1 MSPHDPKRIQ
11 PRTASG
17 YRAKHQPVTL
27 TRFARMAANAEA
39 CFLGSLLISDAIADA
54 EAIENGIALTSQC
67 KFYGELEQVGYDIIS
82 AFSKEN
88 RPIDS
93 CLVAAD
99 MCVRWAQLTGGP
111 IEEATVYERIM
122 YWMDSAPSA
131 INIEHYAQAV
141 VSAYRERES
150 IIAVNSFGSSVESG
164 DELEKVLSVLSERLE
179 KISAVGAS
187 SDLESGSIRAML
199 PRYLQRM
206 NEQAVPAIPSGLVP
220 LDEAIGGGARNG
232 QLLIIGA
239 RPSHGKSTLGAQWA
253 FTAAKREKWAKL
265 FCYETGDMEV
275 MAIWA
280 NMFGFNPADALQ
292 VEMFQAYQLCY
303 CDSASWTISRIE
315 SEAKAAKKSG
325 KLDILVIDYLQLIAK
340 EDSRDDDLRH
350 LTDVTRRLK
359 QLARTLKIPVIALA
373 QLNRE
378 IESRDNKTPIMKDL
392 RGCGSIENDADAI
405 IAIWKDDPSKLHI
418 IKQRD
423 GGQTAVMDI
432 TVHPQKRY
440 FVEAATEREFPGWD

>member
-27 TRFARMAANAEA
+27 TRFARMAANAET
-39 CFLGSLLISDAIADA
+39 CFLGSLLISDSITDA
-54 EAIENGIALTSQC
+54 EAIQKGISLVAQC
-67 KFYGELEQVGYDIIS
+67 KLYGELEQIGYDIIA
-82 AFSKEN
+82 AFAKEN

-99 MCVRWAQLTGGP
+99 MCVRWSQLTGGA

-122 YWMDSAPSA
+122 YWMDSVPSA

-150 IIAVNSFGSSVESG
+150 IIAVNTFGSSVESG
-164 DELEKVLSVLSERLE
+164 DELEKSLPVLSERLDQ
-179 KISAVGAS
+179 ISAVGAS

-199 PRYLQRM
+199 PRYMQRL
-206 NEQAVPAIPSGLVP
+206 NEQVVPAIPSGLTP
-220 LDEAIGGGARNG
+220 LDEAIKGGAKNG
-232 QLLIIGA
+232 QLIIIGA

-253 FTAAKREKWAKL
+253 FMAAKREKWAKF
-265 FCYETGDMEV
+265 FCYETEDMEV

-280 NMFGFNPADALQ
+280 NMFGFNPADDLQ
-292 VEMFQAYQLCY
+292 IEMFQEYQLCY

-315 SEAKAAKKSG
+315 SEAKAAKNSG
-325 KLDILVIDYLQLIAK
+325 RLDILVIDYLQLIAK
-340 EDSRDDDLRH
+340 EDSRDNDLAH

-378 IESRDNKTPIMKDL
+378 IESRDNKTPVMRDL
-392 RGCGSIENDADAI
+392 RGCGTIESDADI
-405 IAIWKDDPSKLHI
+405 VVAIWKDDPSKLHV

-423 GGQTAVMDI
+423 GGQTAVLDI
-432 TVHPQKRY
+432 TLHPQKGY
-440 FVEAATEREFPGWD
+440 FVEAATEYNGPTWE